1 MERTLRLKRE
11 TLVELTVDELTA
23 VRGGQALTAAPVLTC
38 PVKRCL
44 DPGLTDTSCNCCTAS
59 GSC

>member
-1 MERTLRLKRE
+1 MDRTLRLKRE
-11 TLVELTVDELTA
+11 TLVELTVHELTA
-23 VRGGQALTAAPVLTC
+23 VIGGQAQTANGLTC